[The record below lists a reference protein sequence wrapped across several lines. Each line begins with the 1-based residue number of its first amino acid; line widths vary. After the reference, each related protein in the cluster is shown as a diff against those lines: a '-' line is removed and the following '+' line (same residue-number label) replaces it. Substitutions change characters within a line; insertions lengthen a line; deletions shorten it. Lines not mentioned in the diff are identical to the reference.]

1 MSQLLYPHFRI
12 SVDTEPFYADLV
24 RQYSRAHR
32 HGGTAEWVQ
41 ICKEIQEKTQGMG
54 QWLVDHGYQCGRD
67 YQQTESGY
75 RFASEQLATFF
86 RLAWS

>member
-1 MSQLLYPHFRI
+1 MSQLLYPHLVV
-12 SVDTEPFYADLV
+12 SVDTEPFYHDLV
-24 RQYSRAHR
+24 HR
-32 HGGTAEWVQ
+32 YTSLGSGKNQDRLE
-41 ICKEIQEKTQGMG
+41 IRKEIAQRCEGMG
-54 QWLVDHGYQCGRD
+54 QWLVNHGYQCGRD

>member
-1 MSQLLYPHFRI
+1 MSQLLYPHRVV

-24 RQYSRAHR
+24 AEYPTAPASNRNRIRNEIRQRR
-32 HGGTAEWVQ
+32 E
-41 ICKEIQEKTQGMG
+41 GMSA
-54 QWLVDHGYQCGRD
+54 WLVDHGYQCGPD

-75 RFASEQLATFF
+75 RFASDSLATFF

>member
-1 MSQLLYPHFRI
+1 MSQKLYPHLVV
-12 SVDTEPFYADLV
+12 SVDAEPFYHDLV
-24 RQYSRAHR
+24 RQHSRAHR
-32 HGGTAEWVQ
+32 HGGAAER
-41 ICKEIQEKTQGMG
+41 IRIRKEIQEKTQSMS
-54 QWLVDHGYQCGRD
+54 QWLVNHGYQCGRD